1 MQEPSKLG
9 KIVLISM
16 RCRMKLTEK
25 KQLMYTKILSLSHP
39 RPFFSVKPKKGRS
52 ICSSLHP
59 LKFHGIID
67 V

>member
-25 KQLMYTKILSLSHP
+25 KTTHVYKDSLAFTSSALLLSKAEK
-39 RPFFSVKPKKGRS
+39 RT
-52 ICSSLHP
+52 
-59 LKFHGIID
+59 
-67 V
+67 